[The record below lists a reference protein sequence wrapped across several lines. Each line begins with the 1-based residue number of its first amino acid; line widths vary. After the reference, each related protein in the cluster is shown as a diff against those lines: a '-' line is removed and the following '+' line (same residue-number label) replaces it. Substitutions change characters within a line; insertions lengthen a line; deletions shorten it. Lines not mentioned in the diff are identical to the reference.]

1 MEDFCLQTFMDLIE
15 FGAILLVTVLA
26 LVTDEQWDC
35 LRSCN
40 VLGKRVSS
48 WVFCCVIKM

>member
-1 MEDFCLQTFMDLIE
+1 MDLIE
-15 FGAILLVTVLA
+15 VGAILLVTVIA
-26 LVTDEQWDC
+26 LVTDEHWDC

-48 WVFCCVIKM
+48 WVDCCVTKM